1 MIKKTI
7 TALLLAVSVAGYA
20 QKIKIVEGSLAPL
33 KGQKSLMT
41 EFTYDNMTIGKDGLP
56 EKDYVTK
63 RKGELNQKEAG
74 RGDNFE
80 KKWVD
85 DRQERFAPQ
94 FRELFTKHAAVTT
107 SIDEK
112 ATYTIIF
119 HTTRTEP
126 GWNVGVMRVP
136 AFIDGEA
143 TIVETANKS
152 KVVARITIV
161 KSPGRDAWGF
171 DWETGVRLAEAY
183 AKAGK
188 ELGQLFAKQTR

>member
-1 MIKKTI
+1 MIKKTF
-7 TALLLAVSVAGYA
+7 TAMLLAVSVAGYA

-33 KGQKSLMT
+33 KGQKSLNT

-56 EKDYVTK
+56 EQDYVTK
-63 RKGELNQKEAG
+63 RKGELNTKEAG
-74 RGDNFE
+74 RGDKFE
-80 KKWVD
+80 QKWVD
-85 DRQERFAPQ
+85 DRKERFAPQ
-94 FRELFTKHAAVTT
+94 FRELFTKHAALTT
-107 SIDEK
+107 SVDEK
-112 ATYTIIF
+112 APYTLIF

-152 KVVARITIV
+152 KVIARITVV

-171 DWETGVRLAEAY
+171 DYETGARLQESY

-188 ELGQLFAKQTR
+188 ELGQLFVKETK